1 MSFPPNLGGCC
12 VDGIGATSSVNDS
25 GREGCAGVD

>member
-12 VDGIGATSSVNDS
+12 VDGVGATSSVNDS
-25 GREGCAGVD
+25 GRGCAGVD